1 MPRTP
6 VFFGQMSQCRGKI
19 KTREMSR
26 FVSEISDVYKPHG
39 VTTIC
44 FRMFSRM
51 IIVEHEAFC
60 NAVRVAKLASK
71 LNLASWHPGK
81 NPILYTPEN
90 KPWNLK
96 KGPKRKRKKHGTLYK
111 PPILGVQ
118 SVTFR
123 GCMLLIK
130 DLRQNDCAGSWRSFF
145 RLNETGTYIYI

>member
-6 VFFGQMSQCRGKI
+6 VIFGQMSQCRGKI

-71 LNLASWHPGK
+71 LNLASWKKPNANTVHPRK
-81 NPILYTPEN
+81 QTMEPE
-90 KPWNLK
+90 
-96 KGPKRKRKKHGTLYK
+96 KGRPQKEKEKTRHPLQTTNFGGSKCYFSGVYALNQGSAAERLRWIMAQFFFPK
-111 PPILGVQ
+111 
-118 SVTFR
+118 
-123 GCMLLIK
+123 
-130 DLRQNDCAGSWRSFF
+130 
-145 RLNETGTYIYI
+145 